1 MQFLRL
7 FDGVLPTWD
16 GVKVVEAVLMQPACR
31 ADLVQSDWNCE
42 AAAIIKRLPGTQPI
56 G

>member
-16 GVKVVEAVLMQPACR
+16 GAKVVEAVLMQPACR
-31 ADLVQSDWNCE
+31 ADLVQSDRHRK
-42 AAAIIKRLPGTQPI
+42 AAAVINRLPGTQPI

>member
-7 FDGVLPTWD
+7 FDGVMPTWD
-16 GVKVVEAVLMQPACR
+16 GAKAVEAVLMQPNCH
-31 ADLVQSDWNCE
+31 ADLVQGDRHRK
-42 AAAIIKRLPGTQPI
+42 AAAVINRLPGTQPI

>member
-16 GVKVVEAVLMQPACR
+16 GAKVVEAVLMLRACR
-31 ADLVQSDWNCE
+31 ADLVQSD
-42 AAAIIKRLPGTQPI
+42 RHR
-56 G
+56 